1 MTILLRYCH
10 LVFRSPG
17 ANSGGIHQLESRG
30 MRHPVDNVDRQLEK
44 VERGIVELL
53 NELEINFLVIVPL
66 VLLLLTILVLLFQ
79 LLKQMITAEQVI
91 KTPTRCTQKKTLL
104 AKMGEDHSFGFSD
117 RQQQCF
123 ASLRHY
129 LPTETTTVPKCQ
141 ILRRFSFSGGDRAFP
156 SISAICKHLQRKKTT
171 EFSLPVFQNS
181 LPLKTSKSPIFSQF
195 CANLTDSKSVPNLC
209 DNKLH
214 FIAKSPKARSITKSS
229 LVCSKKSA
237 RSTTKSLPN
246 LLQRRQTGS
255 HNFAAKSK
263 HGHSCPLLRPSYS
276 KKPSI
281 GKQSQLW
288 PQKYA
293 IRSKSLSSG
302 SKTLFCLEKFQC

>member
-1 MTILLRYCH
+1 MTTLLRYCH
-10 LVFRSPG
+10 LLFRSPG

-30 MRHPVDNVDRQLEK
+30 MRLPVDNVDRQLEK

-53 NELEINFLVIVPL
+53 NELEINVLVIVPL

-79 LLKQMITAEQVI
+79 LLKQIITAEQII
-91 KTPTRCTQKKTLL
+91 KTPTRCTQKKTLI
-104 AKMGEDHSFGFSD
+104 AKMEEDHSFGFSD

-123 ASLRHY
+123 ASLRQH
-129 LPTETTTVPKCQ
+129 LPTQTTTVPKYQ
-141 ILRRFSFSGGDRAFP
+141 ILGHFSFPGRDRAFP
-156 SISAICKHLQRKKTT
+156 STSTICKHLQRKKST
-171 EFSLPVFQNS
+171 EFSFPICFPQDQQ
-181 LPLKTSKSPIFSQF
+181 KSNISQF

-209 DNKLH
+209 DNKHH

-229 LVCSKKSA
+229 LVCSKKST
-237 RSTTKSLPN
+237 RSTTQSLPN

-255 HNFAAKSK
+255 HNLKRR

-281 GKQSQLW
+281 GKPSQLW

-293 IRSKSLSSG
+293 IRSKSSSSG
-302 SKTLFCLEKFQC
+302 SRTLFCLEKFQC